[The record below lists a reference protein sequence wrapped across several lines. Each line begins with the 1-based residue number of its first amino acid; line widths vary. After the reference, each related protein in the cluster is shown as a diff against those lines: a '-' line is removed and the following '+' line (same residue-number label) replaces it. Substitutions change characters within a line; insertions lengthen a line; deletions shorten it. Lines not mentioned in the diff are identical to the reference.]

1 MRRSLELY
9 GHRQPSIFYT
19 DNMSDKSFLEA
30 SFPSLRA
37 GVVPV
42 EKYGELE
49 AYVLPSD
56 VRVNVRSGDNAI
68 NAALSTI
75 VDRIPVEE
83 EESDLVIGFDTEWNM
98 SLGDNGRCERGVIA
112 TIQIAFEKRVEI
124 LQVHSKLQI
133 KIYINL

>member
-37 GVVPV
+37 DVVYV

-49 AYVLPSD
+49 AYVLPSN

-75 VDRIPVEE
+75 VDRIPMEE

-98 SLGDNGRCERGVIA
+98 SLGDNG
-112 TIQIAFEKRVEI
+112 
-124 LQVHSKLQI
+124 
-133 KIYINL
+133 